1 MCLDDI
7 FPIFWTHP
15 VLCAFKPWWR
25 AYCSVSLSPLS
36 LTFFI
41 CARWGFRTISSF
53 ERVKAFGL
61 HVFQLHTVQRLK
73 GVGKEGATETEGGGV
88 CLLVCECPLR
98 EPVQVKQEVFVL
110 IWRLWLAVI
119 QTAQGLTWAIEGRAW
134 LRSREEQKVQQRI
147 AECEIRCGASDKS
160 CLAQDVGEKKR
171 SGEKKGRSG
180 CVIGAGC
187 DFWKDL
193 TWLAWVLASGLRS
206 FIVCVRKIE
215 TDRQSLS
222 HCQAIMTVMIVFYC
236 PLNP

>member
-1 MCLDDI
+1 MIFFPSSGPTQSCLHSSLGEGLI
-7 FPIFWTHP
+7 ALF
-15 VLCAFKPWWR
+15 
-25 AYCSVSLSPLS
+25 LSPPLAS
-36 LTFFI
+36 PFSYVPGEASVLFLHSREWRPLGFMFFNYTL
-41 CARWGFRTISSF
+41 CRDWRELGR
-53 ERVKAFGL
+53 RGL
-61 HVFQLHTVQRLK
+61 QRQK
-73 GVGKEGATETEGGGV
+73 VGGV

-119 QTAQGLTWAIEGRAW
+119 QTAQGLTWAFEGRAW

-147 AECEIRCGASDKS
+147 AECEIRCGGSDKS

-193 TWLAWVLASGLRS
+193 TWLAWVLATGLRS

-222 HCQAIMTVMIVFYC
+222 HCQAVMTVMIVFYC